1 MRLSFL
7 GWKQT
12 SRFGHETKK
21 LRNDTLKVMLAL
33 LLGLIMSM
41 PALAEVELRG
51 LLLNQT
57 RTFAGQAFY
66 KAFVDTW
73 LTLDADNIY
82 SLVITERPSARNGS
96 QMIVK
101 YADQVVYQQ
110 FIHFNANRAQKAG
123 QIAPASVYDKV
134 VSADVEEIFVNP
146 DLAKDEIKLN

>member
-1 MRLSFL
+1 M
-7 GWKQT
+7 
-12 SRFGHETKK
+12 
-21 LRNDTLKVMLAL
+21 KVMLAL

-66 KAFVDTW
+66 KAFVDAW
-73 LTLDADNIY
+73 LTLDSDNTY

-101 YADQVVYQQ
+101 YADQIVYQQ
-110 FIHFNANRAQKAG
+110 FIHFNASRAQKAG
-123 QIAPASVYDKV
+123 QMAPTYVYDKV
-134 VSADVEEIFVNP
+134 VSKDVEEMFANP
-146 DLAKDEIKLN
+146 DMAKDEIKLN

>member
-1 MRLSFL
+1 M
-7 GWKQT
+7 
-12 SRFGHETKK
+12 
-21 LRNDTLKVMLAL
+21 KVMLAL
-33 LLGLIMSM
+33 LLGLITTM
-41 PALAEVELRG
+41 PVSAEVELRG

-73 LTLDADNIY
+73 LTLDTDSIY

>member
-1 MRLSFL
+1 
-7 GWKQT
+7 
-12 SRFGHETKK
+12 
-21 LRNDTLKVMLAL
+21 
-33 LLGLIMSM
+33 M
-41 PALAEVELRG
+41 PVSAEVELRG

-73 LTLDADNIY
+73 LTLDTDSIY

>member
-1 MRLSFL
+1 
-7 GWKQT
+7 
-12 SRFGHETKK
+12 
-21 LRNDTLKVMLAL
+21 MLAL
-33 LLGLIMSM
+33 LLGLITTM
-41 PALAEVELRG
+41 PVSAEVELRG

-73 LTLDADNIY
+73 LTLDTDSIY

>member
-1 MRLSFL
+1 M
-7 GWKQT
+7 
-12 SRFGHETKK
+12 
-21 LRNDTLKVMLAL
+21 MAL
-33 LLGLIMSM
+33 LLGLTVNM
-41 PALAEVELRG
+41 PVLAEVELRG

-73 LTLDADNIY
+73 LTLDADNNY

-123 QIAPASVYDKV
+123 QGAPAFVYDKV
-134 VSADVEEIFVNP
+134 VSKDVEEVFANP
-146 DLAKDEIKLN
+146 DMAKDEIKLN

>member
-1 MRLSFL
+1 
-7 GWKQT
+7 
-12 SRFGHETKK
+12 
-21 LRNDTLKVMLAL
+21 MLAL

-66 KAFVDTW
+66 KAFVDAW
-73 LTLDADNIY
+73 LTLDSDNTY

-110 FIHFNANRAQKAG
+110 FIHFNASRAQKAG
-123 QIAPASVYDKV
+123 QMAPTYVYDKV
-134 VSADVEEIFVNP
+134 VSKDVEEMFANP
-146 DLAKDEIKLN
+146 DMAKDEIKLN

>member
-1 MRLSFL
+1 
-7 GWKQT
+7 
-12 SRFGHETKK
+12 
-21 LRNDTLKVMLAL
+21 MLAL

-66 KAFVDTW
+66 KAFVDSW
-73 LTLDADNIY
+73 LTLDSDNTY

-101 YADQVVYQQ
+101 YADQIVYQQ
-110 FIHFNANRAQKAG
+110 FIHFNASRAQKAG
-123 QIAPASVYDKV
+123 QMAPTYVYDKV
-134 VSADVEEIFVNP
+134 VSKDVEEMFANP
-146 DLAKDEIKLN
+146 DMAKDEIKLN